1 MFLRSPPI
9 FASLTPRWND
19 PRMLSSSWTSFW
31 TKVGREAMRIVMG
44 FHSHG
49 GSWGIPFIAGWF
61 RMDPK
66 IRWGY
71 HDWGYP
77 HDLGNLHIVSFLGG
91 GQTDNWKSR
100 WLSVLA
106 FADGCVHPQYCTGP
120 WMNIMSVMGYTLFRL
135 ETRFFPV
142 IVLFSPCCADY
153 PVVIKH
159 GYAGKNTYRWLS
171 H

>member
-1 MFLRSPPI
+1 MG
-9 FASLTPRWND
+9 D
-19 PRMLSSSWTSFW
+19 PL
-31 TKVGREAMRIVMG
+31 K
-44 FHSHG
+44 
-49 GSWGIPFIAGWF
+49 IAGWC

-66 IRWGY
+66 FRWGY

-77 HDLGNLHIVSFLGG
+77 HDLLE
-91 GQTDNWKSR
+91 TSR

-135 ETRFFPV
+135 ETRFFPI

-159 GYAGKNTYRWLS
+159 GYAGKNTYR
-171 H
+171 

>member
-1 MFLRSPPI
+1 
-9 FASLTPRWND
+9 
-19 PRMLSSSWTSFW
+19 
-31 TKVGREAMRIVMG
+31 
-44 FHSHG
+44 
-49 GSWGIPFIAGWF
+49 
-61 RMDPK
+61 MDPK

-159 GYAGKNTYRWLS
+159 GYAGKNTYR
-171 H
+171 